1 MKKREHFARYAAM
14 AVLILAFAVAFII
27 RLVNIEVTGQ
37 GYIEDSSRGNFRTRT
52 EPIQALRG
60 EIYDRNGKPLVTNE
74 YYYEVYLDA
83 GSFPT
88 GNARK
93 NETILKLLKD
103 AALCGESEKFT
114 LPDFP
119 FLEIPNQ
126 SGTEINY
133 EYSAEYMETVYGR
146 RLKKMLL
153 ELTEEEE
160 LPPAPE
166 AVGILRNR
174 YGFIDED
181 ENPVYSEE
189 DEKVLFRIRAD
200 MELRN
205 FSPSEPYTM
214 FKDVGLE
221 FITLFGED
229 GLRGVETR
237 KVVNRVYG
245 YPGVASHLIG
255 RTGRIQAE
263 KAEYYKELGYPVDA
277 VVGLTGAEAAFEEY
291 LRGIDGEKTVIED
304 EFGNVV
310 DEYVSK
316 EPVAGNNVYLTIDID
331 VQMDA
336 ERALKDNI
344 DLIVAEAEKK
354 KDEETCVGEDANAG
368 ALTLIKVDTGE
379 VIAAAT
385 YPSYNLVTFDE
396 DYDKLR
402 EDENAPLF
410 NRALEGTY
418 APGSTF
424 KPGVAA
430 AALQEGVITPYTEF
444 ECAGEYNRFE
454 ESGFHPACWIY
465 NMFKGRHGYLAVTKA
480 IEVSCNCFFYETGYQ
495 LTIKNMNRYCKGYG
509 LGQATGVE
517 ISEKTGVLAGP
528 EYREEH
534 GLEAWT
540 DGQTIT
546 AAIGQSDNLFT
557 PLQISVYISTLLN
570 HGNRYNAHFLYQVR
584 SFSTGELVK
593 EAGREIM
600 DNSISLSDETVYTVL
615 AGMKNVVE
623 NGSAAEVFTDY
634 PIAIGGKT
642 GTAQVKKT
650 ESDNAVFTAFAPFN
664 YPEVAATCVIEH
676 GASGSMAG
684 HAVRDTFTSY
694 FKLDLNRDEEN
705 KDEKQDE
712 ENADAAA
719 DNGN

>member
-1 MKKREHFARYAAM
+1 MKKREHFARYVAM
-14 AVLILAFAVAFII
+14 AVLILGFAVAFVI

-37 GYIEDSSRGNFRTRT
+37 GYTEDSSRGNFRTRT

-60 EIYDRNGKPLVTNE
+60 EIFDRNGKPLVTNE
-74 YYYEVYLDA
+74 YYYEIYLDA
-83 GSFPT
+83 GSLPSSNVKRN
-88 GNARK
+88 G
-93 NETILKLLKD
+93 TILSLMKD
-103 AALCGESEKFT
+103 AGICGESGKFT
-114 LPDFP
+114 LPDSP
-119 FLEIPNQ
+119 FMEIMNQ
-126 SGTEINY
+126 SGTEVNY
-133 EYSAEYMETVYGR
+133 EYSTVYMDTVYGR
-146 RLKKMLL
+146 RLTKLIL
-153 ELTEEEE
+153 ELFDEEE
-160 LPPAPE
+160 LPPAAD
-166 AVGILRNR
+166 AVDKLRER
-174 YGFIDED
+174 YGLVDED
-181 ENPVYSEE
+181 GNRVYTE
-189 DEKVLFRIRAD
+189 DEDTLLFRVRTD
-200 MELRN
+200 MELKN
-205 FSPSEPYTM
+205 FSPSEPYTIL
-214 FKDVGLE
+214 KDVGLE
-221 FITLFGED
+221 LITRIGED
-229 GLRGVETR
+229 ALRGVKTN
-237 KVVNRVYG
+237 KVVTRVFG

-255 RTGRIQAE
+255 RTGKIQAD
-263 KAEYYKELGYPVDA
+263 KAEYYKELGYPVNA

-291 LRGIDGEKTVIED
+291 LRGVDGEKTVVED
-304 EFGNVV
+304 EFGNVI

-331 VQMDA
+331 IQADA
-336 ERALKDNI
+336 ERALKNNI
-344 DLIVAEAEKK
+344 DLIVAEAEDR
-354 KDEETCVGEDANAG
+354 DEDESCVGEDANAG
-368 ALTLIKVDTGE
+368 ALTLIKVETGE

-396 DYDKLR
+396 DYAKLR
-402 EDENAPLF
+402 EDENSPLF

-444 ECAGEYNRFE
+444 ECAGQYNRFE
-454 ESGFHPACWIY
+454 ETGFHPACWIY

-509 LGQATGVE
+509 LGQPTGSE

-557 PLQISVYISTLLN
+557 PLQMSVYVSTLLN
-570 HGNRYNAHFLYQVR
+570 HGTRYKAHFLYQVR
-584 SFSTGELVK
+584 SFSTGEVVK
-593 EAGREIM
+593 EFEPEIM
-600 DNSISLSDETVYTVL
+600 DNSVTLSDETVYTVL

-623 NGSAAEVFTDY
+623 NGSAAQVFTDY

-664 YPEVAATCVIEH
+664 SPEVAATCVIEH

-694 FKLDLNRDEEN
+694 FKLDIQKDDEN
-705 KDEKQDE
+705 KDDKAD
-712 ENADAAA
+712 DAAPQN
-719 DNGN
+719 DGN